1 MEYKLIGTK
10 YWKPHFNDL
19 GCFDRV
25 GLHELL
31 YRVEKTF
38 ADFGDLHE
46 NGKLVYYKDEYNDI
60 PEMNDLYKKFNK
72 DNDHIDKQ
80 VGFWPEGKPLFRH
93 KYNNDLID
101 STCNYQFRDGI
112 VKSPFEHLDLYTN
125 HFLQVENNLIEK
137 DYLYLSIPHKFI
149 LDYLEK
155 TNNNWIMEI
164 PRLFI
169 SKIKDWSNVEEVDS
183 EIDKFDKKYPNWNHD
198 FPIMS
203 YMSIL
208 KNGLLFPNTT
218 FKLNSILTTGTHRL
232 FMCGMSG
239 NDYPMFIPIPKGK
252 KEFKVKTLR
261 PIFKG
266 NTDLIL
272 KINLNKKQYEL
283 FLDDKKIGEVKV

>member
-1 MEYKLIGTK
+1 
-10 YWKPHFNDL
+10 
-19 GCFDRV
+19 
-25 GLHELL
+25 
-31 YRVEKTF
+31 
-38 ADFGDLHE
+38 
-46 NGKLVYYKDEYNDI
+46 
-60 PEMNDLYKKFNK
+60 
-72 DNDHIDKQ
+72 
-80 VGFWPEGKPLFRH
+80 
-93 KYNNDLID
+93 
-101 STCNYQFRDGI
+101 
-112 VKSPFEHLDLYTN
+112 
-125 HFLQVENNLIEK
+125 
-137 DYLYLSIPHKFI
+137 
-149 LDYLEK
+149 
-155 TNNNWIMEI
+155 
-164 PRLFI
+164 
-169 SKIKDWSNVEEVDS
+169 
-183 EIDKFDKKYPNWNHD
+183 
-198 FPIMS
+198 MS

>member
-1 MEYKLIGTK
+1 MEYKLTGTK

-19 GCFDRV
+19 GLFDKV
-25 GLHELL
+25 SLYELL

-38 ADFGDLHE
+38 ADFGDFHQ
-46 NGKLVYYKDEYNDI
+46 NGTLVYYKDEYNDI

-80 VGFWPEGKPLFRH
+80 VGFWPEGKPLFRY
-93 KYNNDLID
+93 KYNNDLIN

-137 DYLYLSIPHKFI
+137 DYLYLPIPHKFI
-149 LDYLEK
+149 FDYLEK

-169 SKIKDWSNVEEVDS
+169 SKIKNWSNIEEVDS
-183 EIDKFDKKYPNWNHD
+183 KIDKFDKKYPNWNHD

-266 NTDLIL
+266 NTDLTL